1 MEKTTLLNQDQVYKA
16 EVEKQAAIAAEL
28 AKTPSTDRQVKNLRL
43 GAKGFIQMVEEIK
56 EIAALEGVTIEE
68 AIKIGLAGGGQIL
81 DLAKWRGINARWFT
95 TMDALRLY
103 WDGDGNKKGDKVF
116 PGQDINGNYRAVIQ
130 EHSLPFNVTRD
141 MLIAKMVKKDMTISE
156 VVYFLQSHTIIATI
170 TAEEDKRI
178 ESEGFMA
185 SIPDPSNIFSR
196 YSAVGLEIF
205 PLKIWEGDKEANAYL
220 PASAKKAQKKG
231 LTFEEWV
238 ETIIEIL

>member
-1 MEKTTLLNQDQVYKA
+1 MSILDQVYKA

-28 AKTPSTDRQVKNLRL
+28 AKTPSANRQVKNLRL

-56 EIAALEGVTIEE
+56 EIASLEGVTTEE

-81 DLAKWRGINARWFT
+81 DLAKWRGVNARWFT
-95 TMDALRLY
+95 TVDALRLY

-141 MLIAKMVKKDMTISE
+141 MLITTMMMKKDMTISE
-156 VVYFLQSHTIIATI
+156 VVYFLQTHTVITCI
-170 TAEEDKRI
+170 TAEEDKKI

-185 SIPDPSNIFSR
+185 SIPDPSNLFSR
-196 YSAVGLEIF
+196 YSAVGLEVI

-220 PASAKKAQKKG
+220 PTSAKKAQKKG

-238 ETIIEIL
+238 ETVVEIL